1 MNIEL
6 GQLGEEEL
14 EHLATSIEDDPD
26 NVACLLFPDCP
37 DGNKTVVQQ
46 IGQWAVN
53 RKLVLENTAN
63 GNTHIASVFEK
74 VCYRFWQR
82 LPSYAK
88 RAKVPDFLEK

>member
-1 MNIEL
+1 MNTEL

-14 EHLATSIEDDPD
+14 EHLVTSIEDDPD
-26 NVACLLFPDCP
+26 SVACLLFPESP
-37 DGNKTVVQQ
+37 DGTRSVVQQ
-46 IGQWAVN
+46 IGQWAAN

-63 GNTHIASVFEK
+63 GNDHIASVFDK

-88 RAKVPDFLEK
+88 RAKVPTIIEK

>member
-1 MNIEL
+1 MTTEL

-26 NVACLLFPDCP
+26 SVACLLFPECP
-37 DGNKTVVQQ
+37 NGNRTVIKQ
-46 IGQWAVN
+46 IGLWALN

-63 GNTHIASVFEK
+63 GNTHIATVFEK
-74 VCYRFWQR
+74 VCYRCWQQ

-88 RAKVPDFLEK
+88 RAKIPDMI